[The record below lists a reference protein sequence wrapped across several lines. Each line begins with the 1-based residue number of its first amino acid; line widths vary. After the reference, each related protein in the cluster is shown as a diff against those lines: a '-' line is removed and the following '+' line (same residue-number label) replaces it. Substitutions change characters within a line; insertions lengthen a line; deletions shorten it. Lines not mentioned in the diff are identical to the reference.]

1 MEERAAAI
9 EAEAK
14 AREAEVKLAQVF
26 LNTVLCILYA
36 LSRQMGCLPKLSF
49 KSNG

>member
-26 LNTVLCILYA
+26 LKYSIGHTVCSIKANL
-36 LSRQMGCLPKLSF
+36 LSS
-49 KSNG
+49 